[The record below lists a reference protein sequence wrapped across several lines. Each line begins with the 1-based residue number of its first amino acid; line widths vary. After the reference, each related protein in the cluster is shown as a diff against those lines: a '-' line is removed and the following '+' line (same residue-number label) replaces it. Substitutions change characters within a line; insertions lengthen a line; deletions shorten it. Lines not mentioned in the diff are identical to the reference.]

1 LRVGEIQEEVNEDE
15 QDDEEMMMHEQKR
28 RANKSAS
35 KENHILNITP
45 NKYDNNAVNKS

>member
-1 LRVGEIQEEVNEDE
+1 MKGFNVKSKHLRVGEIQEEVNEDE

-35 KENHILNITP
+35 KE
-45 NKYDNNAVNKS
+45 